1 MINFSCQRFKIIK
14 QTMVSHKQ
22 GAKIHFCELTF
33 FTQRHER
40 TRVTVISFAD
50 NFMLNEHSLN
60 WFTHNL
66 NSSARFKTALF
77 GRVLTHIFYISHR
90 FSTLWSDV
98 NKQRGYPLDFSRHS
112 WRHYARSFS
121 QSENRS
127 WSMLVSSLRW
137 QKSRKKHKF
146 RKIIILLIY
155 DSSASKHT

>member
-14 QTMVSHKQ
+14 QTTVSHKQ
-22 GAKIHFCELTF
+22 CAKIHFGELTF
-33 FTQRHER
+33 ITLRHER
-40 TRVTVISFAD
+40 ARVTVISFAD

-90 FSTLWSDV
+90 FSTLRSDV

-112 WRHYARSFS
+112 WRHYARKFFP
-121 QSENRS
+121 
-127 WSMLVSSLRW
+127 VS
-137 QKSRKKHKF
+137 KS
-146 RKIIILLIY
+146 IMI
-155 DSSASKHT
+155 DVSKLATMAKVTKETQI

>member
-1 MINFSCQRFKIIK
+1 MINFSWQRFKIIK
-14 QTMVSHKQ
+14 QTTVSHKQ

-66 NSSARFKTALF
+66 NSSLDVFQLIYFIFPIAFQHFEVT
-77 GRVLTHIFYISHR
+77 LTSNASTPSIFPAIR
-90 FSTLWSDV
+90 DV
-98 NKQRGYPLDFSRHS
+98 ITPG
-112 WRHYARSFS
+112 SFS